1 MKAIYHVLNQFSL
14 RDAQRVLIGECWM
27 PTADLAAIK
36 TAITTGA
43 QVSFPC
49 SPIIFILF
57 YYIIYKGGG
66 L

>member
-43 QVSFPC
+43 QVPFSC
-49 SPIIFILF
+49 SPRGINFPFFALTIT
-57 YYIIYKGGG
+57 
-66 L
+66 